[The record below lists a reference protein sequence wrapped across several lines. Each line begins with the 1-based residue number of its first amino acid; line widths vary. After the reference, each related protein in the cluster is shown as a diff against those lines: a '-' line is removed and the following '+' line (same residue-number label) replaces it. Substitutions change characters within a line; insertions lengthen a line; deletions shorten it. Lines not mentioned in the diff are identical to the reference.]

1 MGNYYLHRKLLFTQA
16 RHWRQPGLIR
26 MARIQIVTKG
36 VLGVKTAMQLISLKE
51 QEEEEAI

>member
-1 MGNYYLHRKLLFTQA
+1 
-16 RHWRQPGLIR
+16 